1 MSQFSPKEDGVTH
14 INVYSRGQTQLG
26 QLLSN
31 FAHTPFKHP
40 RFGFF
45 ASMEG
50 FWYWVS
56 CGGPT
61 GERSVEPLRRLY
73 GASAKSVGR
82 KLLKTEI
89 DPELFKQY
97 IREGLRAKVEQSP
110 QILDLLK
117 LSALP
122 FTHYFVYGS
131 DNDVVVNKPE
141 HDWQMKYLEALRRVA
156 RGELDAAVLDA
167 GGRVFL
173 SDGSIKDAWDLT
185 AQDEVVVTENGET
198 ILVPEGHDGTVVW
211 GPKTELSPDSTL
223 QPTAQQLAARALA
236 DKIAGKLDKVLK
248 DDPSKSR

>member
-1 MSQFSPKEDGVTH
+1 VSQLSPKDDGVTH

-50 FWYWVS
+50 YWYWVS
-56 CGGPT
+56 CGGPK

-82 KLLKTEI
+82 RLPKTDMDE
-89 DPELFKQY
+89 EEFKQL
-97 IREGLRAKVEQSP
+97 IREGLRAKVEQNP
-110 QILDLLK
+110 QILNLLK

-122 FTHYFVYGS
+122 FEHYYVYGS
-131 DNDVVVNKPE
+131 DNDVVVNKPN
-141 HDWQMKYLEALRRVA
+141 HDWQMRYLEALRRVA

-167 GGRVFL
+167 GGKVFL
-173 SDGSIKDAWDLT
+173 ADGSIKEAWDLT
-185 AQDEVVVTENGET
+185 ADDAVVVTENNET
-198 ILVPEGHDGTVVW
+198 ILVPEGHGTVLW
-211 GPKTELSPDSTL
+211 GPKTEASDTSELIV
-223 QPTAQQLAARALA
+223 TAQQLAARALA
-236 DKIAGKLDKVLK
+236 DKIAGKLDKVMK
-248 DDPSKSR
+248 DDPSKTR